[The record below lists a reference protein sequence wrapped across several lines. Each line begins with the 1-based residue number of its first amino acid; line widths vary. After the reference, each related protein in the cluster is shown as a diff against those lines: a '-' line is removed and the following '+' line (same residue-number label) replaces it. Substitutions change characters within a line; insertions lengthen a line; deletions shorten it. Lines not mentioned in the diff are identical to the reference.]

1 MSYLKFDKALMVN
14 LQQSLTKELLQANKT
29 GAYSYSTIVDCN
41 TRKYNGLLVV
51 PLAEFEGRNHVLI
64 SSLDATVIQHGAEFN
79 LGLHKYP
86 GDNYS
91 PKGHKYIRQFECDG
105 IPTTIYRVGGVVL
118 SREKIFMSFENRI
131 LIRYTLLEAHSPT
144 KLRFKPFLAF
154 RDTNTLCHENN
165 QINKE
170 YQPIDN
176 GIKMCLYPGFPELHM
191 QFSVKNDF
199 VYQPDWYRDIE
210 YMKEQERGY
219 EFKED
224 LFVPGY
230 FEMPIK
236 KGQSITFSASLDP
249 MPSNKIKKAFDDEK
263 AQRQPRTSFT
273 NCLKSAT
280 YQFYNKHKD
289 GQRYIIAGYP
299 WFKCRARDMFV
310 ALPGCTLS
318 AGNVQLFD
326 AIMKT
331 GEKAL
336 RNYMSE
342 QPLDCE
348 VTEIDAPDVPLWMI
362 WAIQQY
368 AKDQGQS
375 KAVEKYGQLLLDCMD
390 FLMNHGHKN
399 LFVHDNGLVYSYGK
413 EKPISWMNS
422 TMYGKPLVPRTG
434 YLVEF
439 NALWYNALR
448 FVANIAREM
457 GEDYQADNMES
468 LAVKCGQ
475 SFVNVFLNG
484 YGYLYD
490 FVDGDMVDWSVRPNQ
505 IFAASLD
512 YSPLDKMQKKQV
524 LDIVTKEL
532 LTPKGLR
539 TLSPKSMGY
548 NPIFEGPEER
558 RTWAYHQ
565 GTAWPW
571 LMGAYLE
578 AYLKIYRMSGLTFA
592 ERCIYEFEDDLIDRG
607 ISSISELFDG
617 NPPYRGRGGIAF
629 AMSVAEI
636 LRVKQLISKLSE
648 NAAQL

>member
-1 MSYLKFDKALMVN
+1 
-14 LQQSLTKELLQANKT
+14 
-29 GAYSYSTIVDCN
+29 
-41 TRKYNGLLVV
+41 
-51 PLAEFEGRNHVLI
+51 
-64 SSLDATVIQHGAEFN
+64 
-79 LGLHKYP
+79 
-86 GDNYS
+86 
-91 PKGHKYIRQFECDG
+91 
-105 IPTTIYRVGGVVL
+105 
-118 SREKIFMSFENRI
+118 
-131 LIRYTLLEAHSPT
+131 
-144 KLRFKPFLAF
+144 
-154 RDTNTLCHENN
+154 
-165 QINKE
+165 
-170 YQPIDN
+170 
-176 GIKMCLYPGFPELHM
+176 
-191 QFSVKNDF
+191 
-199 VYQPDWYRDIE
+199 
-210 YMKEQERGY
+210 
-219 EFKED
+219 
-224 LFVPGY
+224 
-230 FEMPIK
+230 
-236 KGQSITFSASLDP
+236 
-249 MPSNKIKKAFDDEK
+249 
-263 AQRQPRTSFT
+263 
-273 NCLKSAT
+273 
-280 YQFYNKHKD
+280 
-289 GQRYIIAGYP
+289 
-299 WFKCRARDMFV
+299 
-310 ALPGCTLS
+310 
-318 AGNVQLFD
+318 
-326 AIMKT
+326 
-331 GEKAL
+331 
-336 RNYMSE
+336 
-342 QPLDCE
+342 
-348 VTEIDAPDVPLWMI
+348 
-362 WAIQQY
+362 
-368 AKDQGQS
+368 
-375 KAVEKYGQLLLDCMD
+375 
-390 FLMNHGHKN
+390 
-399 LFVHDNGLVYSYGK
+399 
-413 EKPISWMNS
+413 MNS
-422 TMYGKPLVPRTG
+422 TMYGKPLVPRSG

-490 FVDGDMVDWSVRPNQ
+490 YVDGDMVDWSVRPNQ